1 MATTLTTAHM
11 QAALTD
17 NNVTTPT
24 IDGNAAADSSAYAVI
39 QMVYEMM
46 TTGVSFFLTDGAGEL
61 LIDQEG
67 NVLTASI

>member
-11 QAALTD
+11 QAALTA
-17 NNVTTPT
+17 NNVTTPA
-24 IDGNAAADSSAYAVI
+24 IDGDAAADCYAYDVI
-39 QMVYEMM
+39 KTVYEMM